1 MPSWDEPKRRDNIK
15 IHGLDFEGAEAIWD
29 NFTVTRE
36 DIRER
41 YGEKRLV
48 TFGLLNGEVVV
59 LVHTERDDDIHII
72 SLRRA
77 EKYEAR
83 YYFKTAED
91 HFRKGRYRDNPP
103 WSEEMLG
110 PPVVRRGR
118 GPQKAP
124 TKVLT
129 TIRLDADVIA
139 FFRAQGSGF
148 QSRINE
154 ALRRA
159 KERGLTT
166 RSTRTARKRAAG

>member
-15 IHGLDFEGAEAIWD
+15 NRGLDFEGAEAIWD

-48 TFGLLNGEVVV
+48 TFGLLNGEAVV

-91 HFRKGRYRDNPP
+91 YFRKGR
-103 WSEEMLG
+103 
-110 PPVVRRGR
+110 
-118 GPQKAP
+118 
-124 TKVLT
+124 
-129 TIRLDADVIA
+129 
-139 FFRAQGSGF
+139 
-148 QSRINE
+148 
-154 ALRRA
+154 
-159 KERGLTT
+159 
-166 RSTRTARKRAAG
+166 